1 MTALT
6 CEIPVT
12 SPITET
18 GATGPLLADSDV
30 ATLAIIVTASAVTG
44 TTPSATFTAE
54 RSLPGVDDYPPDDD
68 TGWDGDNAVSATA
81 LTAAGTKTISLPPSV
96 DASGKV
102 GAWWRLKWT
111 VTGTTPSFTISVA
124 TAAG

>member
-6 CEIPVT
+6 CKIPVT
-12 SPITET
+12 SPITAS

-30 ATLAIIVTASAVTG
+30 ATLAITVTASAVTG
-44 TTPSATFTAE
+44 TSPSAVFTAE
-54 RSLPGVDDYPPDDD
+54 RCVPGADYPPDSG
-68 TGWDGDNAVSATA
+68 TGWDTAHGVSATA
-81 LTAAGTKTISLPPSV
+81 LTAAGTKTITLPPNVS
-96 DASGKV
+96 ASGEV
-102 GAWWRLKWT
+102 AAWWRLKWT